1 MDTEMRKLIN
11 RFNQPLNENLDISD
25 NDDFDEIWSF
35 SERGD
40 YKRLIK
46 KLIDDNWNYLD
57 RPDFEQI
64 ISILTKYQ
72 TDN

>member
-25 NDDFDEIWSF
+25 NDDFDETSF

>member
-1 MDTEMRKLIN
+1 MRKLIN

-25 NDDFDEIWSF
+25 NDDFDEMSF

-46 KLIDDNWNYLD
+46 KLIDNNWNYLD
-57 RPDFEQI
+57 RPDFDQI

>member
-25 NDDFDEIWSF
+25 NDDFDEMSF

-46 KLIDDNWNYLD
+46 KLIDNNWNYLD
-57 RPDFEQI
+57 RPDFDQI

>member
-11 RFNQPLNENLDISD
+11 RFNQQLNESLDISD
-25 NDDFDEIWSF
+25 NDEFDEMSF

-46 KLIDDNWNYLD
+46 KLIDDNWNILD
-57 RPDFEQI
+57 RTDFEQI
-64 ISILTKYQ
+64 IPILT
-72 TDN
+72 N

>member
-11 RFNQPLNENLDISD
+11 RFNQQLNESLDISD
-25 NDDFDEIWSF
+25 NDEFDEMSF

-46 KLIDDNWNYLD
+46 KLIDDNWNILD
-57 RPDFEQI
+57 RTDFEQI
-64 ISILTKYQ
+64 ISILT
-72 TDN
+72 N